1 MFKRLNTLYK
11 INQIIKFKSKY
22 IYSPRFLLLPP
33 RQFFRHLCVEE
44 AQRASSLISI
54 LIEVFSKSAPIILI
68 CNIVISVDLLLLIRT
83 REIDRYGLFRYNERR
98 HTFSTQL
105 ITETMDKYCECEK
118 YFFNYLLKTTRNA
131 GFRNIQDKKKFSW
144 GRLHFK
150 TTKILVLSFFTPTV

>member
-1 MFKRLNTLYK
+1 MIINLILGKHVDSRNFIYKDYGHKTNFKTFNLNIQVK
-11 INQIIKFKSKY
+11 IKLFSSIFIIAS
-22 IYSPRFLLLPP
+22 STV
-33 RQFFRHLCVEE
+33 FFRHLCVEE

-118 YFFNYLLKTTRNA
+118 YFFNNFSVSE
-131 GFRNIQDKKKFSW
+131 GMVFMKFYN
-144 GRLHFK
+144 
-150 TTKILVLSFFTPTV
+150 